1 MIRIENISKTF
12 NDKKILNDISFNIS
26 KGESIA
32 IIGQSGVGK
41 SVLLKHI
48 NGLLRPDFGNIYI
61 DNSSINNISFK
72 ELQQV
77 RKKWQWFFNLEHY
90 LIL

>member
-12 NDKKILNDISFNIS
+12 NDKMILNNISFTIS

-48 NGLLRPDFGNIYI
+48 NGLLRPDAGNIYI
-61 DNSSINNISFK
+61 DNSAINNISFK
-72 ELQQV
+72 ELQNVSRSPQINASFI
-77 RKKWQWFFNLEHY
+77 RFA
-90 LIL
+90 